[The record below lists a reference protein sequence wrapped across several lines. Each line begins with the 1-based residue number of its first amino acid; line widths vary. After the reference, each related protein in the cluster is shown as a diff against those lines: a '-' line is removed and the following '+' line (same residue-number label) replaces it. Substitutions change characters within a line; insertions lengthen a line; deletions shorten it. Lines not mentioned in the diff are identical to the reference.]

1 MEKYYFF
8 RTVRDGSRE
17 RLRPLAGQTAHDG
30 SVINPNFNTKGSKR
44 MRESY
49 PIGTV
54 FCSKVCEQQ
63 GGYYAAGDLFPLDI
77 NLGDYL
83 SEMHMPTP
91 EMVSAYREFK
101 EHEEA
106 PADLFSSAGMVIEES
121 TVETEAPKAFSMLE
135 MLSSERRYVTPT
147 VDSDGFSI
155 SDDNW
160 RLLMRNILTGT
171 NTMMIGPTGTGKCL
185 GKDTPVLMYDGS
197 IKMVQDV
204 KTGDMLMGPDSKP
217 RKVLSTTSGQEEL
230 YRITPSKGDSWV
242 CNKSH
247 ILSLVRTEK
256 KCGKEVKYWTPTIP
270 EYLAS
275 SRTKKNLYKQ
285 WRTGVNFS
293 RKRILVEP
301 YFIGLWLGDGRSDTP
316 TICTAD
322 EEIVNYL
329 SSYAERLDCKLST
342 YNEPSKANSY
352 AITKKVRNSKQ
363 RSPLQVRMDHY
374 DLFNNKHIPEEYLHN
389 CRKYR
394 LELLAGLIDSDGH
407 RSCGDFEYCTE
418 SDVLKDDV
426 MYLCRSLGYYVHA
439 KCRTSNGQRNWR
451 LYISGNLKEV
461 PLLLPRKK
469 ITSSHHT
476 KNVCHT
482 GIKVKPMGVGDY
494 YGFTI
499 DGDHLF
505 LLGDFT
511 VTHNTEL
518 VMLACRKLGIECNVY
533 NMGTI
538 FDPISELLG
547 VHRLVGGSST
557 FDYAKFAKDVQKPGV
572 ILLDELSRAPV
583 TTNNVLF
590 PCLDSR
596 RVLPVDMAGGDDL
609 RVIPLHPKCVFVA
622 TANVGSEYTGTMSM
636 DRALVARFFPLELG
650 YMESEEEK
658 KVLVKRHGISESD
671 ARNIVTVAAT
681 VRSKHAAT
689 ELSSSLSTRETL
701 MAARLISDGW
711 SAQKAMELTFL
722 PLFEGTKVEGERAVV
737 MQIILSR

>member
-91 EMVSAYREFK
+91 EMVNAYREFK

-160 RLLMRNILTGT
+160 RLLLRNILTGT
-171 NTMMIGPTGTGKCL
+171 NTMMIGPTGTGK
-185 GKDTPVLMYDGS
+185 
-197 IKMVQDV
+197 
-204 KTGDMLMGPDSKP
+204 
-217 RKVLSTTSGQEEL
+217 
-230 YRITPSKGDSWV
+230 
-242 CNKSH
+242 
-247 ILSLVRTEK
+247 
-256 KCGKEVKYWTPTIP
+256 
-270 EYLAS
+270 
-275 SRTKKNLYKQ
+275 
-285 WRTGVNFS
+285 
-293 RKRILVEP
+293 
-301 YFIGLWLGDGRSDTP
+301 
-316 TICTAD
+316 
-322 EEIVNYL
+322 
-329 SSYAERLDCKLST
+329 
-342 YNEPSKANSY
+342 
-352 AITKKVRNSKQ
+352 
-363 RSPLQVRMDHY
+363 
-374 DLFNNKHIPEEYLHN
+374 
-389 CRKYR
+389 
-394 LELLAGLIDSDGH
+394 
-407 RSCGDFEYCTE
+407 
-418 SDVLKDDV
+418 
-426 MYLCRSLGYYVHA
+426 
-439 KCRTSNGQRNWR
+439 
-451 LYISGNLKEV
+451 
-461 PLLLPRKK
+461 
-469 ITSSHHT
+469 
-476 KNVCHT
+476 
-482 GIKVKPMGVGDY
+482 
-494 YGFTI
+494 
-499 DGDHLF
+499 
-505 LLGDFT
+505 
-511 VTHNTEL
+511 TEL

-596 RVLPVDMAGGDDL
+596 RVLPVDMAGEDDL

-636 DRALVARFFPLELG
+636 DRALVGRFFPLELG

-681 VRSKHAAT
+681 VRNKHAAT

>member
-17 RLRPLAGQTAHDG
+17 RLRPLAGQTAQDG

-54 FCSKVCEQQ
+54 FCSRVCEQQ
-63 GGYYAAGDLFPLDI
+63 GGYYAAGDLFPMDI

-83 SEMHMPTP
+83 SGSHMPTP
-91 EMVSAYREFK
+91 DMVRAYREFK
-101 EHEEA
+101 EREEA
-106 PADLFSSAGMVIEES
+106 PADLFSAAGMPIGDTAATPEEP
-121 TVETEAPKAFSMLE
+121 EMPKAFSMLE
-135 MLSSERRYVTPT
+135 MLSSDRRYVTPT

-160 RLLMRNILTGT
+160 RLLLRNILTGT
-171 NTMMIGPTGTGKCL
+171 NTMMIGPTGTGK
-185 GKDTPVLMYDGS
+185 
-197 IKMVQDV
+197 
-204 KTGDMLMGPDSKP
+204 
-217 RKVLSTTSGQEEL
+217 
-230 YRITPSKGDSWV
+230 
-242 CNKSH
+242 
-247 ILSLVRTEK
+247 
-256 KCGKEVKYWTPTIP
+256 
-270 EYLAS
+270 
-275 SRTKKNLYKQ
+275 
-285 WRTGVNFS
+285 
-293 RKRILVEP
+293 
-301 YFIGLWLGDGRSDTP
+301 
-316 TICTAD
+316 
-322 EEIVNYL
+322 
-329 SSYAERLDCKLST
+329 
-342 YNEPSKANSY
+342 
-352 AITKKVRNSKQ
+352 
-363 RSPLQVRMDHY
+363 
-374 DLFNNKHIPEEYLHN
+374 
-389 CRKYR
+389 
-394 LELLAGLIDSDGH
+394 
-407 RSCGDFEYCTE
+407 
-418 SDVLKDDV
+418 
-426 MYLCRSLGYYVHA
+426 
-439 KCRTSNGQRNWR
+439 
-451 LYISGNLKEV
+451 
-461 PLLLPRKK
+461 
-469 ITSSHHT
+469 
-476 KNVCHT
+476 
-482 GIKVKPMGVGDY
+482 
-494 YGFTI
+494 
-499 DGDHLF
+499 
-505 LLGDFT
+505 
-511 VTHNTEL
+511 TEL

-557 FDYAKFAKDVQKPGV
+557 FDFAKFARDVQKPGV

-596 RVLPVDMAGGDDL
+596 RTLPVDMAGGDDL
-609 RVIPLHPKCVFVA
+609 RIIHLHPKCVFVA

-636 DRALVARFFPLELG
+636 DRALVGRFFPLELG

>member
-91 EMVSAYREFK
+91 EMVNAYREFK

-160 RLLMRNILTGT
+160 RLLLRNILTGT
-171 NTMMIGPTGTGKCL
+171 NTMMIGPTGTGK
-185 GKDTPVLMYDGS
+185 
-197 IKMVQDV
+197 
-204 KTGDMLMGPDSKP
+204 
-217 RKVLSTTSGQEEL
+217 
-230 YRITPSKGDSWV
+230 
-242 CNKSH
+242 
-247 ILSLVRTEK
+247 
-256 KCGKEVKYWTPTIP
+256 
-270 EYLAS
+270 
-275 SRTKKNLYKQ
+275 
-285 WRTGVNFS
+285 
-293 RKRILVEP
+293 
-301 YFIGLWLGDGRSDTP
+301 
-316 TICTAD
+316 
-322 EEIVNYL
+322 
-329 SSYAERLDCKLST
+329 
-342 YNEPSKANSY
+342 
-352 AITKKVRNSKQ
+352 
-363 RSPLQVRMDHY
+363 
-374 DLFNNKHIPEEYLHN
+374 
-389 CRKYR
+389 
-394 LELLAGLIDSDGH
+394 
-407 RSCGDFEYCTE
+407 
-418 SDVLKDDV
+418 
-426 MYLCRSLGYYVHA
+426 
-439 KCRTSNGQRNWR
+439 
-451 LYISGNLKEV
+451 
-461 PLLLPRKK
+461 
-469 ITSSHHT
+469 
-476 KNVCHT
+476 
-482 GIKVKPMGVGDY
+482 
-494 YGFTI
+494 
-499 DGDHLF
+499 
-505 LLGDFT
+505 
-511 VTHNTEL
+511 TEL

-636 DRALVARFFPLELG
+636 DRALVGRFFPLELG

-681 VRSKHAAT
+681 VRNKHAAT

-711 SAQKAMELTFL
+711 SAQQAMELTFL

>member
-91 EMVSAYREFK
+91 EMVNAYREFK

-121 TVETEAPKAFSMLE
+121 TVETEAPKAFSMLD

-160 RLLMRNILTGT
+160 RLLLRNILTGT
-171 NTMMIGPTGTGKCL
+171 NTMMIGPTGTGK
-185 GKDTPVLMYDGS
+185 
-197 IKMVQDV
+197 
-204 KTGDMLMGPDSKP
+204 
-217 RKVLSTTSGQEEL
+217 
-230 YRITPSKGDSWV
+230 
-242 CNKSH
+242 
-247 ILSLVRTEK
+247 
-256 KCGKEVKYWTPTIP
+256 
-270 EYLAS
+270 
-275 SRTKKNLYKQ
+275 
-285 WRTGVNFS
+285 
-293 RKRILVEP
+293 
-301 YFIGLWLGDGRSDTP
+301 
-316 TICTAD
+316 
-322 EEIVNYL
+322 
-329 SSYAERLDCKLST
+329 
-342 YNEPSKANSY
+342 
-352 AITKKVRNSKQ
+352 
-363 RSPLQVRMDHY
+363 
-374 DLFNNKHIPEEYLHN
+374 
-389 CRKYR
+389 
-394 LELLAGLIDSDGH
+394 
-407 RSCGDFEYCTE
+407 
-418 SDVLKDDV
+418 
-426 MYLCRSLGYYVHA
+426 
-439 KCRTSNGQRNWR
+439 
-451 LYISGNLKEV
+451 
-461 PLLLPRKK
+461 
-469 ITSSHHT
+469 
-476 KNVCHT
+476 
-482 GIKVKPMGVGDY
+482 
-494 YGFTI
+494 
-499 DGDHLF
+499 
-505 LLGDFT
+505 
-511 VTHNTEL
+511 TEL

-636 DRALVARFFPLELG
+636 DRALVGRFFPLELG

-681 VRSKHAAT
+681 VRNKHAAT

>member
-160 RLLMRNILTGT
+160 RLLLRNILSGT
-171 NTMMIGPTGTGKCL
+171 NTMMIGPTGTGK
-185 GKDTPVLMYDGS
+185 
-197 IKMVQDV
+197 
-204 KTGDMLMGPDSKP
+204 
-217 RKVLSTTSGQEEL
+217 
-230 YRITPSKGDSWV
+230 
-242 CNKSH
+242 
-247 ILSLVRTEK
+247 
-256 KCGKEVKYWTPTIP
+256 
-270 EYLAS
+270 
-275 SRTKKNLYKQ
+275 
-285 WRTGVNFS
+285 
-293 RKRILVEP
+293 
-301 YFIGLWLGDGRSDTP
+301 
-316 TICTAD
+316 
-322 EEIVNYL
+322 
-329 SSYAERLDCKLST
+329 
-342 YNEPSKANSY
+342 
-352 AITKKVRNSKQ
+352 
-363 RSPLQVRMDHY
+363 
-374 DLFNNKHIPEEYLHN
+374 
-389 CRKYR
+389 
-394 LELLAGLIDSDGH
+394 
-407 RSCGDFEYCTE
+407 
-418 SDVLKDDV
+418 
-426 MYLCRSLGYYVHA
+426 
-439 KCRTSNGQRNWR
+439 
-451 LYISGNLKEV
+451 
-461 PLLLPRKK
+461 
-469 ITSSHHT
+469 
-476 KNVCHT
+476 
-482 GIKVKPMGVGDY
+482 
-494 YGFTI
+494 
-499 DGDHLF
+499 
-505 LLGDFT
+505 
-511 VTHNTEL
+511 TEL

-636 DRALVARFFPLELG
+636 DRALVGRFFPLELG

-658 KVLVKRHGISESD
+658 KVLMKRHGISESD

>member
-91 EMVSAYREFK
+91 EMVNAYREFK

-160 RLLMRNILTGT
+160 RLLLRNILSGT
-171 NTMMIGPTGTGKCL
+171 NTMMIGPTGTGK
-185 GKDTPVLMYDGS
+185 
-197 IKMVQDV
+197 
-204 KTGDMLMGPDSKP
+204 
-217 RKVLSTTSGQEEL
+217 
-230 YRITPSKGDSWV
+230 
-242 CNKSH
+242 
-247 ILSLVRTEK
+247 
-256 KCGKEVKYWTPTIP
+256 
-270 EYLAS
+270 
-275 SRTKKNLYKQ
+275 
-285 WRTGVNFS
+285 
-293 RKRILVEP
+293 
-301 YFIGLWLGDGRSDTP
+301 
-316 TICTAD
+316 
-322 EEIVNYL
+322 
-329 SSYAERLDCKLST
+329 
-342 YNEPSKANSY
+342 
-352 AITKKVRNSKQ
+352 
-363 RSPLQVRMDHY
+363 
-374 DLFNNKHIPEEYLHN
+374 
-389 CRKYR
+389 
-394 LELLAGLIDSDGH
+394 
-407 RSCGDFEYCTE
+407 
-418 SDVLKDDV
+418 
-426 MYLCRSLGYYVHA
+426 
-439 KCRTSNGQRNWR
+439 
-451 LYISGNLKEV
+451 
-461 PLLLPRKK
+461 
-469 ITSSHHT
+469 
-476 KNVCHT
+476 
-482 GIKVKPMGVGDY
+482 
-494 YGFTI
+494 
-499 DGDHLF
+499 
-505 LLGDFT
+505 
-511 VTHNTEL
+511 TEL

-590 PCLDSR
+590 PCIDSR

-636 DRALVARFFPLELG
+636 DRALVGRFFPLELG

-681 VRSKHAAT
+681 VRNKHAAT

>member
-91 EMVSAYREFK
+91 EMVNAYREFK

-160 RLLMRNILTGT
+160 RLLLRNILTGT
-171 NTMMIGPTGTGKCL
+171 NTMMIGPTGTGK
-185 GKDTPVLMYDGS
+185 
-197 IKMVQDV
+197 
-204 KTGDMLMGPDSKP
+204 
-217 RKVLSTTSGQEEL
+217 
-230 YRITPSKGDSWV
+230 
-242 CNKSH
+242 
-247 ILSLVRTEK
+247 
-256 KCGKEVKYWTPTIP
+256 
-270 EYLAS
+270 
-275 SRTKKNLYKQ
+275 
-285 WRTGVNFS
+285 
-293 RKRILVEP
+293 
-301 YFIGLWLGDGRSDTP
+301 
-316 TICTAD
+316 
-322 EEIVNYL
+322 
-329 SSYAERLDCKLST
+329 
-342 YNEPSKANSY
+342 
-352 AITKKVRNSKQ
+352 
-363 RSPLQVRMDHY
+363 
-374 DLFNNKHIPEEYLHN
+374 
-389 CRKYR
+389 
-394 LELLAGLIDSDGH
+394 
-407 RSCGDFEYCTE
+407 
-418 SDVLKDDV
+418 
-426 MYLCRSLGYYVHA
+426 
-439 KCRTSNGQRNWR
+439 
-451 LYISGNLKEV
+451 
-461 PLLLPRKK
+461 
-469 ITSSHHT
+469 
-476 KNVCHT
+476 
-482 GIKVKPMGVGDY
+482 
-494 YGFTI
+494 
-499 DGDHLF
+499 
-505 LLGDFT
+505 
-511 VTHNTEL
+511 TEL

-636 DRALVARFFPLELG
+636 DRALVGRFFPLELG

-681 VRSKHAAT
+681 VRNKHAAT

>member
-63 GGYYAAGDLFPLDI
+63 GGYYAAGDLFPMDI

-135 MLSSERRYVTPT
+135 MLSSERHYVTPT

-160 RLLMRNILTGT
+160 RLLLRNILTGT
-171 NTMMIGPTGTGKCL
+171 NTMMIGPTGTGK
-185 GKDTPVLMYDGS
+185 
-197 IKMVQDV
+197 
-204 KTGDMLMGPDSKP
+204 
-217 RKVLSTTSGQEEL
+217 
-230 YRITPSKGDSWV
+230 
-242 CNKSH
+242 
-247 ILSLVRTEK
+247 
-256 KCGKEVKYWTPTIP
+256 
-270 EYLAS
+270 
-275 SRTKKNLYKQ
+275 
-285 WRTGVNFS
+285 
-293 RKRILVEP
+293 
-301 YFIGLWLGDGRSDTP
+301 
-316 TICTAD
+316 
-322 EEIVNYL
+322 
-329 SSYAERLDCKLST
+329 
-342 YNEPSKANSY
+342 
-352 AITKKVRNSKQ
+352 
-363 RSPLQVRMDHY
+363 
-374 DLFNNKHIPEEYLHN
+374 
-389 CRKYR
+389 
-394 LELLAGLIDSDGH
+394 
-407 RSCGDFEYCTE
+407 
-418 SDVLKDDV
+418 
-426 MYLCRSLGYYVHA
+426 
-439 KCRTSNGQRNWR
+439 
-451 LYISGNLKEV
+451 
-461 PLLLPRKK
+461 
-469 ITSSHHT
+469 
-476 KNVCHT
+476 
-482 GIKVKPMGVGDY
+482 
-494 YGFTI
+494 
-499 DGDHLF
+499 
-505 LLGDFT
+505 
-511 VTHNTEL
+511 TEL

-636 DRALVARFFPLELG
+636 DRALVGRFFPLELG

-681 VRSKHAAT
+681 VRNKHAAT

>member
-63 GGYYAAGDLFPLDI
+63 GGYYAAGDLFPMDI

-91 EMVSAYREFK
+91 EMVNAYREFK

-160 RLLMRNILTGT
+160 RLLLRNILSGT
-171 NTMMIGPTGTGKCL
+171 NTMMIGPTGTGK
-185 GKDTPVLMYDGS
+185 
-197 IKMVQDV
+197 
-204 KTGDMLMGPDSKP
+204 
-217 RKVLSTTSGQEEL
+217 
-230 YRITPSKGDSWV
+230 
-242 CNKSH
+242 
-247 ILSLVRTEK
+247 
-256 KCGKEVKYWTPTIP
+256 
-270 EYLAS
+270 
-275 SRTKKNLYKQ
+275 
-285 WRTGVNFS
+285 
-293 RKRILVEP
+293 
-301 YFIGLWLGDGRSDTP
+301 
-316 TICTAD
+316 
-322 EEIVNYL
+322 
-329 SSYAERLDCKLST
+329 
-342 YNEPSKANSY
+342 
-352 AITKKVRNSKQ
+352 
-363 RSPLQVRMDHY
+363 
-374 DLFNNKHIPEEYLHN
+374 
-389 CRKYR
+389 
-394 LELLAGLIDSDGH
+394 
-407 RSCGDFEYCTE
+407 
-418 SDVLKDDV
+418 
-426 MYLCRSLGYYVHA
+426 
-439 KCRTSNGQRNWR
+439 
-451 LYISGNLKEV
+451 
-461 PLLLPRKK
+461 
-469 ITSSHHT
+469 
-476 KNVCHT
+476 
-482 GIKVKPMGVGDY
+482 
-494 YGFTI
+494 
-499 DGDHLF
+499 
-505 LLGDFT
+505 
-511 VTHNTEL
+511 TEL

-636 DRALVARFFPLELG
+636 DRALVGRFFPLELG

-737 MQIILSR
+737 MEIILSR

>member
-17 RLRPLAGQTAHDG
+17 RLRPLAGQTAQDG

-63 GGYYAAGDLFPLDI
+63 GGYYAAGDLFPMDI

-91 EMVSAYREFK
+91 EMVNAYREFK

-160 RLLMRNILTGT
+160 RLLLRNILTGT
-171 NTMMIGPTGTGKCL
+171 NTMMIGPTGTGK
-185 GKDTPVLMYDGS
+185 
-197 IKMVQDV
+197 
-204 KTGDMLMGPDSKP
+204 
-217 RKVLSTTSGQEEL
+217 
-230 YRITPSKGDSWV
+230 
-242 CNKSH
+242 
-247 ILSLVRTEK
+247 
-256 KCGKEVKYWTPTIP
+256 
-270 EYLAS
+270 
-275 SRTKKNLYKQ
+275 
-285 WRTGVNFS
+285 
-293 RKRILVEP
+293 
-301 YFIGLWLGDGRSDTP
+301 
-316 TICTAD
+316 
-322 EEIVNYL
+322 
-329 SSYAERLDCKLST
+329 
-342 YNEPSKANSY
+342 
-352 AITKKVRNSKQ
+352 
-363 RSPLQVRMDHY
+363 
-374 DLFNNKHIPEEYLHN
+374 
-389 CRKYR
+389 
-394 LELLAGLIDSDGH
+394 
-407 RSCGDFEYCTE
+407 
-418 SDVLKDDV
+418 
-426 MYLCRSLGYYVHA
+426 
-439 KCRTSNGQRNWR
+439 
-451 LYISGNLKEV
+451 
-461 PLLLPRKK
+461 
-469 ITSSHHT
+469 
-476 KNVCHT
+476 
-482 GIKVKPMGVGDY
+482 
-494 YGFTI
+494 
-499 DGDHLF
+499 
-505 LLGDFT
+505 
-511 VTHNTEL
+511 TEL

-636 DRALVARFFPLELG
+636 DRALVGRFFPLELG

-681 VRSKHAAT
+681 VRNKHAAT

>member
-91 EMVSAYREFK
+91 EMVNAYREFK

-160 RLLMRNILTGT
+160 RLLLRNILTGT
-171 NTMMIGPTGTGKCL
+171 NTMMIGPTGTGK
-185 GKDTPVLMYDGS
+185 
-197 IKMVQDV
+197 
-204 KTGDMLMGPDSKP
+204 
-217 RKVLSTTSGQEEL
+217 
-230 YRITPSKGDSWV
+230 
-242 CNKSH
+242 
-247 ILSLVRTEK
+247 
-256 KCGKEVKYWTPTIP
+256 
-270 EYLAS
+270 
-275 SRTKKNLYKQ
+275 
-285 WRTGVNFS
+285 
-293 RKRILVEP
+293 
-301 YFIGLWLGDGRSDTP
+301 
-316 TICTAD
+316 
-322 EEIVNYL
+322 
-329 SSYAERLDCKLST
+329 
-342 YNEPSKANSY
+342 
-352 AITKKVRNSKQ
+352 
-363 RSPLQVRMDHY
+363 
-374 DLFNNKHIPEEYLHN
+374 
-389 CRKYR
+389 
-394 LELLAGLIDSDGH
+394 
-407 RSCGDFEYCTE
+407 
-418 SDVLKDDV
+418 
-426 MYLCRSLGYYVHA
+426 
-439 KCRTSNGQRNWR
+439 
-451 LYISGNLKEV
+451 
-461 PLLLPRKK
+461 
-469 ITSSHHT
+469 
-476 KNVCHT
+476 
-482 GIKVKPMGVGDY
+482 
-494 YGFTI
+494 
-499 DGDHLF
+499 
-505 LLGDFT
+505 
-511 VTHNTEL
+511 TEL

-636 DRALVARFFPLELG
+636 DRALVGRFFPLELG

-658 KVLVKRHGISESD
+658 KGLVKRHGISESD

>member
-91 EMVSAYREFK
+91 EMVNAYREFK

-160 RLLMRNILTGT
+160 RLLLRNMLSGT
-171 NTMMIGPTGTGKCL
+171 NTMMIGPTGTGK
-185 GKDTPVLMYDGS
+185 
-197 IKMVQDV
+197 
-204 KTGDMLMGPDSKP
+204 
-217 RKVLSTTSGQEEL
+217 
-230 YRITPSKGDSWV
+230 
-242 CNKSH
+242 
-247 ILSLVRTEK
+247 
-256 KCGKEVKYWTPTIP
+256 
-270 EYLAS
+270 
-275 SRTKKNLYKQ
+275 
-285 WRTGVNFS
+285 
-293 RKRILVEP
+293 
-301 YFIGLWLGDGRSDTP
+301 
-316 TICTAD
+316 
-322 EEIVNYL
+322 
-329 SSYAERLDCKLST
+329 
-342 YNEPSKANSY
+342 
-352 AITKKVRNSKQ
+352 
-363 RSPLQVRMDHY
+363 
-374 DLFNNKHIPEEYLHN
+374 
-389 CRKYR
+389 
-394 LELLAGLIDSDGH
+394 
-407 RSCGDFEYCTE
+407 
-418 SDVLKDDV
+418 
-426 MYLCRSLGYYVHA
+426 
-439 KCRTSNGQRNWR
+439 
-451 LYISGNLKEV
+451 
-461 PLLLPRKK
+461 
-469 ITSSHHT
+469 
-476 KNVCHT
+476 
-482 GIKVKPMGVGDY
+482 
-494 YGFTI
+494 
-499 DGDHLF
+499 
-505 LLGDFT
+505 
-511 VTHNTEL
+511 TEL

-636 DRALVARFFPLELG
+636 DRALVGRFFPLELG

-671 ARNIVTVAAT
+671 ASNIVTVAAT

>member
-91 EMVSAYREFK
+91 EMVNAYREFK

-160 RLLMRNILTGT
+160 RLLLRNILSGT
-171 NTMMIGPTGTGKCL
+171 NTMMIGPTGTGK
-185 GKDTPVLMYDGS
+185 
-197 IKMVQDV
+197 
-204 KTGDMLMGPDSKP
+204 
-217 RKVLSTTSGQEEL
+217 
-230 YRITPSKGDSWV
+230 
-242 CNKSH
+242 
-247 ILSLVRTEK
+247 
-256 KCGKEVKYWTPTIP
+256 
-270 EYLAS
+270 
-275 SRTKKNLYKQ
+275 
-285 WRTGVNFS
+285 
-293 RKRILVEP
+293 
-301 YFIGLWLGDGRSDTP
+301 
-316 TICTAD
+316 
-322 EEIVNYL
+322 
-329 SSYAERLDCKLST
+329 
-342 YNEPSKANSY
+342 
-352 AITKKVRNSKQ
+352 
-363 RSPLQVRMDHY
+363 
-374 DLFNNKHIPEEYLHN
+374 
-389 CRKYR
+389 
-394 LELLAGLIDSDGH
+394 
-407 RSCGDFEYCTE
+407 
-418 SDVLKDDV
+418 
-426 MYLCRSLGYYVHA
+426 
-439 KCRTSNGQRNWR
+439 
-451 LYISGNLKEV
+451 
-461 PLLLPRKK
+461 
-469 ITSSHHT
+469 
-476 KNVCHT
+476 
-482 GIKVKPMGVGDY
+482 
-494 YGFTI
+494 
-499 DGDHLF
+499 
-505 LLGDFT
+505 
-511 VTHNTEL
+511 TEL

-636 DRALVARFFPLELG
+636 DRALVGRFFPLELG

-681 VRSKHAAT
+681 VRNKHAAT

-701 MAARLISDGW
+701 MVARLISDGW

>member
-17 RLRPLAGQTAHDG
+17 RLRPLSGQTAHDG

-91 EMVSAYREFK
+91 EMVNAYREFK

-160 RLLMRNILTGT
+160 RLLLRNILTGT
-171 NTMMIGPTGTGKCL
+171 NTMMIGPTGTGK
-185 GKDTPVLMYDGS
+185 
-197 IKMVQDV
+197 
-204 KTGDMLMGPDSKP
+204 
-217 RKVLSTTSGQEEL
+217 
-230 YRITPSKGDSWV
+230 
-242 CNKSH
+242 
-247 ILSLVRTEK
+247 
-256 KCGKEVKYWTPTIP
+256 
-270 EYLAS
+270 
-275 SRTKKNLYKQ
+275 
-285 WRTGVNFS
+285 
-293 RKRILVEP
+293 
-301 YFIGLWLGDGRSDTP
+301 
-316 TICTAD
+316 
-322 EEIVNYL
+322 
-329 SSYAERLDCKLST
+329 
-342 YNEPSKANSY
+342 
-352 AITKKVRNSKQ
+352 
-363 RSPLQVRMDHY
+363 
-374 DLFNNKHIPEEYLHN
+374 
-389 CRKYR
+389 
-394 LELLAGLIDSDGH
+394 
-407 RSCGDFEYCTE
+407 
-418 SDVLKDDV
+418 
-426 MYLCRSLGYYVHA
+426 
-439 KCRTSNGQRNWR
+439 
-451 LYISGNLKEV
+451 
-461 PLLLPRKK
+461 
-469 ITSSHHT
+469 
-476 KNVCHT
+476 
-482 GIKVKPMGVGDY
+482 
-494 YGFTI
+494 
-499 DGDHLF
+499 
-505 LLGDFT
+505 
-511 VTHNTEL
+511 TEL

-636 DRALVARFFPLELG
+636 DRALVGRFFPLELG

>member
-160 RLLMRNILTGT
+160 RLLLRNILTGT
-171 NTMMIGPTGTGKCL
+171 NTMMIGPTGTGK
-185 GKDTPVLMYDGS
+185 
-197 IKMVQDV
+197 
-204 KTGDMLMGPDSKP
+204 
-217 RKVLSTTSGQEEL
+217 
-230 YRITPSKGDSWV
+230 
-242 CNKSH
+242 
-247 ILSLVRTEK
+247 
-256 KCGKEVKYWTPTIP
+256 
-270 EYLAS
+270 
-275 SRTKKNLYKQ
+275 
-285 WRTGVNFS
+285 
-293 RKRILVEP
+293 
-301 YFIGLWLGDGRSDTP
+301 
-316 TICTAD
+316 
-322 EEIVNYL
+322 
-329 SSYAERLDCKLST
+329 
-342 YNEPSKANSY
+342 
-352 AITKKVRNSKQ
+352 
-363 RSPLQVRMDHY
+363 
-374 DLFNNKHIPEEYLHN
+374 
-389 CRKYR
+389 
-394 LELLAGLIDSDGH
+394 
-407 RSCGDFEYCTE
+407 
-418 SDVLKDDV
+418 
-426 MYLCRSLGYYVHA
+426 
-439 KCRTSNGQRNWR
+439 
-451 LYISGNLKEV
+451 
-461 PLLLPRKK
+461 
-469 ITSSHHT
+469 
-476 KNVCHT
+476 
-482 GIKVKPMGVGDY
+482 
-494 YGFTI
+494 
-499 DGDHLF
+499 
-505 LLGDFT
+505 
-511 VTHNTEL
+511 TEL

-636 DRALVARFFPLELG
+636 DRALVGRFFPLELG

-681 VRSKHAAT
+681 VRNKHAAT

-701 MAARLISDGW
+701 MAARLISAGW

>member
-91 EMVSAYREFK
+91 EMVNAYREFK

-135 MLSSERRYVTPT
+135 MLSSERRYVTPS
-147 VDSDGFSI
+147 VGSDGFSI

-160 RLLMRNILTGT
+160 RLLLRNILTGT
-171 NTMMIGPTGTGKCL
+171 NTMMIGPTGTGK
-185 GKDTPVLMYDGS
+185 
-197 IKMVQDV
+197 
-204 KTGDMLMGPDSKP
+204 
-217 RKVLSTTSGQEEL
+217 
-230 YRITPSKGDSWV
+230 
-242 CNKSH
+242 
-247 ILSLVRTEK
+247 
-256 KCGKEVKYWTPTIP
+256 
-270 EYLAS
+270 
-275 SRTKKNLYKQ
+275 
-285 WRTGVNFS
+285 
-293 RKRILVEP
+293 
-301 YFIGLWLGDGRSDTP
+301 
-316 TICTAD
+316 
-322 EEIVNYL
+322 
-329 SSYAERLDCKLST
+329 
-342 YNEPSKANSY
+342 
-352 AITKKVRNSKQ
+352 
-363 RSPLQVRMDHY
+363 
-374 DLFNNKHIPEEYLHN
+374 
-389 CRKYR
+389 
-394 LELLAGLIDSDGH
+394 
-407 RSCGDFEYCTE
+407 
-418 SDVLKDDV
+418 
-426 MYLCRSLGYYVHA
+426 
-439 KCRTSNGQRNWR
+439 
-451 LYISGNLKEV
+451 
-461 PLLLPRKK
+461 
-469 ITSSHHT
+469 
-476 KNVCHT
+476 
-482 GIKVKPMGVGDY
+482 
-494 YGFTI
+494 
-499 DGDHLF
+499 
-505 LLGDFT
+505 
-511 VTHNTEL
+511 TEL

-636 DRALVARFFPLELG
+636 DRALVGRFFPLELG

-671 ARNIVTVAAT
+671 ARNIGTVAAT
-681 VRSKHAAT
+681 VRNKHAAT

-737 MQIILSR
+737 MQMIL

>member
-91 EMVSAYREFK
+91 EMVNAYREFK

-160 RLLMRNILTGT
+160 RLLLRNILTGT
-171 NTMMIGPTGTGKCL
+171 NTMMIGPTGTGK
-185 GKDTPVLMYDGS
+185 
-197 IKMVQDV
+197 
-204 KTGDMLMGPDSKP
+204 
-217 RKVLSTTSGQEEL
+217 
-230 YRITPSKGDSWV
+230 
-242 CNKSH
+242 
-247 ILSLVRTEK
+247 
-256 KCGKEVKYWTPTIP
+256 
-270 EYLAS
+270 
-275 SRTKKNLYKQ
+275 
-285 WRTGVNFS
+285 
-293 RKRILVEP
+293 
-301 YFIGLWLGDGRSDTP
+301 
-316 TICTAD
+316 
-322 EEIVNYL
+322 
-329 SSYAERLDCKLST
+329 
-342 YNEPSKANSY
+342 
-352 AITKKVRNSKQ
+352 
-363 RSPLQVRMDHY
+363 
-374 DLFNNKHIPEEYLHN
+374 
-389 CRKYR
+389 
-394 LELLAGLIDSDGH
+394 
-407 RSCGDFEYCTE
+407 
-418 SDVLKDDV
+418 
-426 MYLCRSLGYYVHA
+426 
-439 KCRTSNGQRNWR
+439 
-451 LYISGNLKEV
+451 
-461 PLLLPRKK
+461 
-469 ITSSHHT
+469 
-476 KNVCHT
+476 
-482 GIKVKPMGVGDY
+482 
-494 YGFTI
+494 
-499 DGDHLF
+499 
-505 LLGDFT
+505 
-511 VTHNTEL
+511 TEL
-518 VMLACRKLGIECNVY
+518 VMLACRKMGIECNVY

-636 DRALVARFFPLELG
+636 DRALVGRFFPLELG

>member
-91 EMVSAYREFK
+91 EMVNAYREFK

-135 MLSSERRYVTPT
+135 MLSSDRRYVTPT

-160 RLLMRNILTGT
+160 RLLLRNILTGT
-171 NTMMIGPTGTGKCL
+171 NTMMIGPTGTGK
-185 GKDTPVLMYDGS
+185 
-197 IKMVQDV
+197 
-204 KTGDMLMGPDSKP
+204 
-217 RKVLSTTSGQEEL
+217 
-230 YRITPSKGDSWV
+230 
-242 CNKSH
+242 
-247 ILSLVRTEK
+247 
-256 KCGKEVKYWTPTIP
+256 
-270 EYLAS
+270 
-275 SRTKKNLYKQ
+275 
-285 WRTGVNFS
+285 
-293 RKRILVEP
+293 
-301 YFIGLWLGDGRSDTP
+301 
-316 TICTAD
+316 
-322 EEIVNYL
+322 
-329 SSYAERLDCKLST
+329 
-342 YNEPSKANSY
+342 
-352 AITKKVRNSKQ
+352 
-363 RSPLQVRMDHY
+363 
-374 DLFNNKHIPEEYLHN
+374 
-389 CRKYR
+389 
-394 LELLAGLIDSDGH
+394 
-407 RSCGDFEYCTE
+407 
-418 SDVLKDDV
+418 
-426 MYLCRSLGYYVHA
+426 
-439 KCRTSNGQRNWR
+439 
-451 LYISGNLKEV
+451 
-461 PLLLPRKK
+461 
-469 ITSSHHT
+469 
-476 KNVCHT
+476 
-482 GIKVKPMGVGDY
+482 
-494 YGFTI
+494 
-499 DGDHLF
+499 
-505 LLGDFT
+505 
-511 VTHNTEL
+511 TEL

-636 DRALVARFFPLELG
+636 DRALVGRFFPLELG

-658 KVLVKRHGISESD
+658 KVLMKRHGISESD

>member
-63 GGYYAAGDLFPLDI
+63 GGYYAAGDLFPMDI

-91 EMVSAYREFK
+91 EMISAYREFK

-160 RLLMRNILTGT
+160 RLLLRNILSGT
-171 NTMMIGPTGTGKCL
+171 NTMMIGPTGTGK
-185 GKDTPVLMYDGS
+185 
-197 IKMVQDV
+197 
-204 KTGDMLMGPDSKP
+204 
-217 RKVLSTTSGQEEL
+217 
-230 YRITPSKGDSWV
+230 
-242 CNKSH
+242 
-247 ILSLVRTEK
+247 
-256 KCGKEVKYWTPTIP
+256 
-270 EYLAS
+270 
-275 SRTKKNLYKQ
+275 
-285 WRTGVNFS
+285 
-293 RKRILVEP
+293 
-301 YFIGLWLGDGRSDTP
+301 
-316 TICTAD
+316 
-322 EEIVNYL
+322 
-329 SSYAERLDCKLST
+329 
-342 YNEPSKANSY
+342 
-352 AITKKVRNSKQ
+352 
-363 RSPLQVRMDHY
+363 
-374 DLFNNKHIPEEYLHN
+374 
-389 CRKYR
+389 
-394 LELLAGLIDSDGH
+394 
-407 RSCGDFEYCTE
+407 
-418 SDVLKDDV
+418 
-426 MYLCRSLGYYVHA
+426 
-439 KCRTSNGQRNWR
+439 
-451 LYISGNLKEV
+451 
-461 PLLLPRKK
+461 
-469 ITSSHHT
+469 
-476 KNVCHT
+476 
-482 GIKVKPMGVGDY
+482 
-494 YGFTI
+494 
-499 DGDHLF
+499 
-505 LLGDFT
+505 
-511 VTHNTEL
+511 TEL

-636 DRALVARFFPLELG
+636 DRALVGRFFPLELG